1 MGYTLGSS
9 IAHRRLADT
18 HMATVTQHQTL
29 EVRLNISA
37 REYLLLYKG
46 VARNVSALATDGRR
60 VRFPAAIL
68 QRFVTHDGI
77 FGLFAITF
85 DAQGRFKAIEKRA

>member
-1 MGYTLGSS
+1 MQSR
-9 IAHRRLADT
+9 IAMT
-18 HMATVTQHQTL
+18 TATEHQTL

-37 REYLLLYKG
+37 REYLLLYQG
-46 VARNVSALATDGRR
+46 VARIVSARATDGRR

-68 QRFVTHDGI
+68 QRFVTREGI

>member
-1 MGYTLGSS
+1 MNISP
-9 IAHRRLADT
+9 AN
-18 HMATVTQHQTL
+18 QQTL

-60 VRFPAAIL
+60 VRFPASIL
-68 QRFVTHDGI
+68 QRFVTREGI
-77 FGLFAITF
+77 YGLFVITF
-85 DAQGRFKAIEKRA
+85 DQQGRFKAIEKRA